1 MALETFRKA
10 FQRPFQFR
18 EFLDQTWMIA
28 RVSLVPT
35 LLVAIP
41 FTVLVAFTLNI
52 LLREIGA
59 ADLSGAGTA
68 FGTITQLGPVVTV
81 LVVAGAGATA
91 ICADL
96 GARTIREEI
105 DAMRVLGIDP
115 IQRLVVPRVLASTF
129 VALLLNGLVSAI
141 GIAGGYVFSVLLQGV
156 NPGAFV
162 SGLTV
167 LTHLGEL
174 ILSEVKALLFGVVAG
189 LVGCYRGLTVKG
201 GPKGVG
207 IAVNETV
214 VYAFICLFVI
224 NVIMTAIGVR
234 VLAKSHGD
242 AACRVVVAPMSYD
255 ATLRVRRF
263 FHRFAGPMDAFGEQ
277 ALFYGESMRYIPNA
291 LTRYRKETIRLI
303 AEMTMGT
310 GALVLIGGTVGVAA
324 FLTLASGGVI
334 AVQGYESLG
343 NIGIEALT
351 GFLSAFLNVRIVA
364 PVVAG
369 IALAATIG
377 AGTTA
382 QLGAMRV
389 AEEIDAVEAMAVH
402 SVSYLVS
409 TRLIAGLI
417 AIVPLYSLA
426 VLASFFAA
434 RFTTV
439 FINGQSAGLYDHY
452 FNTFLIPTDLLWS
465 FLQAIVMSIGVML
478 IHTYY
483 GYNASGG
490 PVGVGLA
497 VGQAVRTSLI
507 VVVVI
512 TLFISL
518 AVYGA
523 SGNFNLSG

>member
-1 MALETFRKA
+1 MFEQLAVPARAVGGFVEMSLDTFRKT
-10 FQRPFQFR
+10 FRRPFQFR

-35 LLVAIP
+35 FLVAIP

-174 ILSEVKALLFGVVAG
+174 ILSEIKALLFGVVAG

-224 NVIMTAIGVR
+224 NVIMTAVGVR
-234 VLAKSHGD
+234 VLARTTMSRDDDAERAMRWGTPPRHGVAGGTPTRLRGR
-242 AACRVVVAPMSYD
+242 AAHMSYD
-255 ATLRVRRF
+255 ATC
-263 FHRFAGPMDAFGEQ
+263 A
-277 ALFYGESMRYIPNA
+277 S
-291 LTRYRKETIRLI
+291 
-303 AEMTMGT
+303 
-310 GALVLIGGTVGVAA
+310 AA
-324 FLTLASGGVI
+324 SSPGSAARST
-334 AVQGYESLG
+334 
-343 NIGIEALT
+343 
-351 GFLSAFLNVRIVA
+351 LSASRPCSTASRCVTSRMRS
-364 PVVAG
+364 P
-369 IALAATIG
+369 ATG
-377 AGTTA
+377 K
-382 QLGAMRV
+382 R
-389 AEEIDAVEAMAVH
+389 
-402 SVSYLVS
+402 
-409 TRLIAGLI
+409 R
-417 AIVPLYSLA
+417 
-426 VLASFFAA
+426 
-434 RFTTV
+434 
-439 FINGQSAGLYDHY
+439 
-452 FNTFLIPTDLLWS
+452 
-465 FLQAIVMSIGVML
+465 
-478 IHTYY
+478 
-483 GYNASGG
+483 SG
-490 PVGVGLA
+490 
-497 VGQAVRTSLI
+497 
-507 VVVVI
+507 
-512 TLFISL
+512 
-518 AVYGA
+518 
-523 SGNFNLSG
+523 